1 MAVWGGQD
9 NSLESE
15 DTGGA
20 GRVVKGKKKNRG
32 TKGPITCRNLLV
44 LWELRG
50 KYTHTLQ
57 INENGF
63 LLLMDGG
70 NETSLSLPFVIF
82 TLEPYKFW
90 TYFKN

>member
-9 NSLESE
+9 SSLESE

-20 GRVVKGKKKNRG
+20 GRVVKGKKNARYKRPYYMQKTTCAVG
-32 TKGPITCRNLLV
+32 TKREIH
-44 LWELRG
+44 
-50 KYTHTLQ
+50 THTLQ

-82 TLEPYKFW
+82 TSELYKFW